1 MIINIERLLKQC
13 VAGEG
18 YVGGMEGLEFYIPWH
33 FKTPAELEKEVRL
46 SVLEFEKVNFYLSL
60 SKKLG

>member
-1 MIINIERLLKQC
+1 M
-13 VAGEG
+13 AGEG

-60 SKKLG
+60 SKKWG